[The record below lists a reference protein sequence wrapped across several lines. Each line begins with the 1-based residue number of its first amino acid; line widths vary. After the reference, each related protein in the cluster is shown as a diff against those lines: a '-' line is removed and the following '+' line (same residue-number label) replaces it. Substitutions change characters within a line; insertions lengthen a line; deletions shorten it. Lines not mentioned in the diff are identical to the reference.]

1 MGVEIPSGSV
11 IITPDDMW
19 KTIQETRDIARETQ
33 VAVAA
38 IKLIVDPALND
49 IRDDMRTLEDREA
62 AHHEHHG
69 KLIQELQQASWS
81 SRWVPALITSLLSSV
96 AGGVTLYVIIRGLSI

>member
-1 MGVEIPSGSV
+1 MASEIPSGSV

-19 KTIQETRDIARETQ
+19 KAIQETRDIARGTQ
-33 VAVAA
+33 VAVAE

-49 IRDDMRTLEDREA
+49 IRDDMRILNDREA

-81 SRWVPALITSLLSSV
+81 ARWVPALITSLLCSV
-96 AGGVTLYVIIRGLSI
+96 AGGIALYVITRGLSI